1 MGWGAWEHGS
11 MGRGAWEHGEGHC
24 RLVRRRAGA
33 HRHRRRPPIG
43 DKARSRSSDR
53 LAAVIA
59 VGWVVV
65 AMVKAVRVLVVRVVV
80 VVVVCSQRRTASRL
94 PSGAV
99 PSAMEMARRRISLPR
114 GWQGADVA
122 TRWTDSAEGH
132 EKYMHTAKHRLRHSR
147 LKGWAAPS

>member
-1 MGWGAWEHGS
+1 MGS

-24 RLVRRRAGA
+24 RLLRRRAGA

-80 VVVVCSQRRTASRL
+80 VVVCSQRRTASRL

-132 EKYMHTAKHRLRHSR
+132 EKHMHTAKHRLRHSR